1 MKKFLAVLLALS
13 LLLCLCACR
22 NKTDDT
28 ENGAATADTSL
39 PDKITI
45 ALDWTPNTNHTG
57 LYVAQEKGYFK
68 DAGLNVEIVYLGEDV
83 SPAQL
88 CSLGQVQF
96 TIDAQDT
103 IASGFALEEPL
114 NVTAVAA
121 LLQHNTSGIIS
132 RKGDGITSPKG
143 MEGKIYSSWDLPVEL
158 AMLES
163 LVTSDGGDWSKVK
176 CIPNSVFDEPT
187 ALGEKTTDAI
197 WVFYG
202 WACINAEVRGF
213 DFDYFAF
220 RDIDPTFDYYTPILI
235 GNNDFLAQYPEATKA
250 LLAAIGKGYQYASE
264 HPDEAADILIASDN
278 TGALDG
284 AEALVK
290 ASQAWIADQY
300 IADAPKWGYIDA
312 ARWDAFYDW
321 LNENDLVERAL
332 PHGTGFTNDYLG

>member
-1 MKKFLAVLLALS
+1 MKKVIAILLALA
-13 LLLCLCACR
+13 LLLCLGAC
-22 NKTDDT
+22 KKDDSK
-28 ENGAATADTSL
+28 NQPAANDGGAM
-39 PDKITI
+39 PKKITV

-68 DAGLNVEIVYLGEDV
+68 DAGLNVEVVYLGEDV
-83 SPAQL
+83 SPSQL

-103 IASGFALEEPL
+103 IAGGFAKDDPL

-121 LLQHNTSGIIS
+121 LLQHNTSGLMS
-132 RKGDGITSPKG
+132 RKGDGLTSPKG
-143 MEGKIYSSWDLPVEL
+143 LEGKTYSSWDLPVEL

-163 LVTSDGGDWSKVK
+163 LVTTDGGDWSKVR
-176 CIPNSVFDEPT
+176 CIPNNVFDEPT

-202 WACINAEVRGF
+202 WACINAEVKGF
-213 DFDYFAF
+213 DFDYFDF
-220 RDIDPTFDYYTPILI
+220 RDIDPTFDYYTPILV
-235 GNNDFLAQYPEATKA
+235 GNNDFLKQYPEATKA
-250 LLAAIGKGYQYASE
+250 FLAAVGKGYEYAIA
-264 HPDEAADILIASDN
+264 HPDEAADILIKSDN
-278 TGALDG
+278 TGSLAG

-300 IADAPKWGYIDA
+300 IADAPQWGVFDA
-312 ARWDAFYDW
+312 TRWDAFYDW
-321 LNENDLVERAL
+321 LNENGLVEKEL